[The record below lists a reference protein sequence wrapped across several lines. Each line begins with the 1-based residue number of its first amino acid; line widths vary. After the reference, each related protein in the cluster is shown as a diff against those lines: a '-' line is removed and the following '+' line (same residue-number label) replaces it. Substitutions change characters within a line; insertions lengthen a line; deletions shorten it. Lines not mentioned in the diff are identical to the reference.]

1 MVKKKT
7 QGAGTATRSEQ
18 IVQEIEEEIVSGR
31 RPPGSRLNEREIAD
45 RFNVSRTPVREA
57 VRHLTSAGLAE
68 MHPRRGAFV
77 KRIPIARLIQMFEAM
92 TELEGICAR
101 LAARRMKPD
110 EKEHLRRVHDS
121 YERLADG
128 SDIQRYY
135 DESQEFHH
143 LIFQGTQNP
152 VLQEMA
158 MRLSNQLTAY
168 RKQQLSSAKR
178 VQQSFAEHGK
188 VLEAIMASDEDK
200 AEELMRSH
208 THVVGDN
215 VMDLIGS
222 LSAEEVMA

>member
-1 MVKKKT
+1 MAKKKT
-7 QGAGTATRSEQ
+7 QAASTATRSEQ
-18 IVQEIEEEIVSGR
+18 IVQEIEEEIVSGL

-92 TELEGICAR
+92 TELEGVCAR

-110 EKEHLRRVHDS
+110 EKEHLKQVHDG
-121 YERLADG
+121 YERFADG
-128 SDIQRYY
+128 SDAQRYY

-143 LIFQGTQNP
+143 LIFKGTQNP
-152 VLQEMA
+152 VLHEMA

-168 RKQQLSSAKR
+168 RKQQLSSPKR
-178 VQQSFAEHGK
+178 VQQSFEEHGK
-188 VLEAIMASDEDK
+188 VLEAIMASDEER
-200 AEELMRSH
+200 AEALMRSH

-215 VMDLIGS
+215 VMDLIGA
-222 LSAEEVMA
+222 LSSDEAMA